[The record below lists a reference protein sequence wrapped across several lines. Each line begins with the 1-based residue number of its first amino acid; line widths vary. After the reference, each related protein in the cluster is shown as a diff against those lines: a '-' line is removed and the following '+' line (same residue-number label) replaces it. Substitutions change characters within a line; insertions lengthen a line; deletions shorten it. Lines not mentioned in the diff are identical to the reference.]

1 MLPLHSK
8 IMIDTERIYNACS
21 MGHLSIF
28 HVIMQH
34 LMRKNNT

>member
-8 IMIDTERIYNACS
+8 IMIDAERIYNAWS

-34 LMRKNNT
+34 LGMKNNT